1 MDIFDKF
8 AEMVVKFVVNKL
20 LDWLWKKIKPKKAIK
35 SCQKIMSDIERQTTE
50 GKKEMVRTQAK
61 EKSQCPRNIDSDLHK

>member
-1 MDIFDKF
+1 
-8 AEMVVKFVVNKL
+8 
-20 LDWLWKKIKPKKAIK
+20 
-35 SCQKIMSDIERQTTE
+35 MSDIERQTTE